1 MISVNALGD
10 ACPLPVVKTIDA
22 IKSLNGAAGTVEVLV
37 DNDTAVQN
45 LKRLADSKGYAI
57 AVEQQGEK
65 RYRAVLTVGEQAEQP
80 ELPAECCPVPAEKKT
95 VVVIS
100 SDRMGDG
107 DEALGKTLLKGFL
120 FALRQQ
126 DTLPKTILFYNRG
139 AFVSTEGSASVE
151 DLKDMEARGVE
162 ILTCGT
168 CLNYYGLT
176 EKLAVGGV
184 TNMYSIVEAMT
195 GADRIV
201 KP

>member
-1 MISVNALGD
+1 MISVNAIGQP
-10 ACPLPVVKTIDA
+10 CPLPVVKTIEA
-22 IKSLNGAAGTVEVLV
+22 IKSLGGAGTVEVLV
-37 DNDTAVQN
+37 DNGVAVEN
-45 LKRLADSKGYAI
+45 LKRLAGSKGYAI
-57 AVEQQGEK
+57 SVEQQDAQ
-65 RYRAVLTVGEQAEQP
+65 RFRAVLTVGEHAEQP
-80 ELPAECCPVPAEKKT
+80 ELPAECCPAPRGERT

-100 SDRMGDG
+100 SDQMGQG

-184 TNMYSIVEAMT
+184 TNMYSIVEVMT
-195 GADRIV
+195 GADRLV
-201 KP
+201 QP